1 MPRGSNL
8 YIGLMSG
15 TSMDALDCVV
25 VQFDEPQKNNSPA
38 DTKQVVIL
46 GTVSLPFPNKMRK
59 KMLQLC
65 EGGYTEKQQMGELL
79 SWAELDHQF
88 AKLSASAI
96 NQLLEQLAID
106 PAQIRAI
113 GSHGQTIRHFP
124 EHACA
129 HSLQLGD
136 PNLIAE
142 LTGITTI
149 ADFRRRDIASG
160 GQGAPLVPAFHQDI
174 FAGNSIDRVVLNIGG
189 IANITLLPA
198 DNSQLG
204 SGFDTGP
211 GNTLMDEWIRQH
223 KNKPY
228 DHDGQ
233 WAQSGQINTS
243 LLERLLSDDYFL
255 RVAPKSTGRELFNIN
270 WLNSHLMSEPDI
282 KAVDV
287 QATLLELTARSIAT
301 DINRSFPSGEV
312 LVCGGGALNSR
323 LLDRLQI
330 HLKSF
335 DVRTSSNAGLEPLWV
350 EATAFAWL
358 AKQTLDGLAG
368 NLPAV
373 TGAAGPRI
381 LGGIYQA

>member
-1 MPRGSNL
+1 
-8 YIGLMSG
+8 MSG

-88 AKLSASAI
+88 AKLSASAV

-174 FAGNSIDRVVLNIGG
+174 FADNSIDRVVLNIGG

-198 DNSQLG
+198 DNSQPG

-233 WAQSGQINTS
+233 WAQSGQINTI

>member
-1 MPRGSNL
+1 MTPDSNL

-15 TSMDALDCVV
+15 TSMDALDCAL
-25 VQFDEPQKNNSPA
+25 VQFNERQQNDSLTN
-38 DTKQVVIL
+38 TKQVVIL
-46 GTVSLPFPNKMRK
+46 GTVSLPLPDEMRE

-65 EGGYTEKQQMGELL
+65 EGGYTDKQQPGELL

-88 AKLSASAI
+88 AKLSASAV
-96 NQLLEQLAID
+96 NQLLQQLSIN
-106 PAQIRAI
+106 PAQICAI

-142 LTGITTI
+142 LTGVTTI

-174 FAGNSIDRVVLNIGG
+174 FRNHSIDRVVLNIGG

-198 DNSQLG
+198 DNSKPS

-211 GNTLMDEWIRQH
+211 GNTLMDGWIRQH
-223 KNKPY
+223 KGKPY
-228 DHDGQ
+228 DHDGC
-233 WAQSGQINTS
+233 WAKSGQINTD
-243 LLERLLSDDYFL
+243 LLERLLSDDYLL
-255 RVAPKSTGRELFNIN
+255 RAAPKSTGRERFNLN
-270 WLNSHLMSEPDI
+270 WLSAHLTSNPGITAE
-282 KAVDV
+282 DV

-301 DINRSFPSGEV
+301 DINRSFPNGEV
-312 LVCGGGALNSR
+312 LVCGGGALNSQ
-323 LLDRLQI
+323 LLDRLQT

-335 DVRTSSNAGLEPLWV
+335 DLSTSSSAGLDPLWV
-350 EATAFAWL
+350 EAAAFAWL

-368 NLPAV
+368 NLPEV

>member
-1 MPRGSNL
+1 MPPGSNL
-8 YIGLMSG
+8 YVGLMSG

-38 DTKQVVIL
+38 DAKQVVLL
-46 GTVSLPFPNKMRK
+46 GTVSLPFPDKMRK

-65 EGGYTEKQQMGELL
+65 EGGYTEKQQTGELL

-88 AKLSASAI
+88 AKLSASAV
-96 NQLLEQLAID
+96 NQLLEQLTID

-174 FAGNSIDRVVLNIGG
+174 FTDNSIDRVVLNIGG

-198 DNSQLG
+198 DNSQPG

-211 GNTLMDEWIRQH
+211 GNTLMDGWIRQH

-255 RVAPKSTGRELFNIN
+255 RVAPKSTGRELFNLN